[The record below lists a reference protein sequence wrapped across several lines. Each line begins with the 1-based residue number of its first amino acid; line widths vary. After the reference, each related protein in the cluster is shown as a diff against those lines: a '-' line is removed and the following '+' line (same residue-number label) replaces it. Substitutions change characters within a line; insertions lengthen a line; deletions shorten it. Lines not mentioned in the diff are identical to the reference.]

1 MSTKKNISPS
11 VDEAKLRIELY
22 NKLSR
27 LLMLLK
33 RDEVRTILS
42 ELDKYVKLM
51 QSTDT
56 MKPELMLMYF
66 ICVKEVYHYLY
77 KLEQLGREGYDAA
90 EPYKHINDIFTTIL
104 KEHDA
109 D

>member
-77 KLEQLGREGYDAA
+77 KTKGLNGFDGINA
-90 EPYKHINDIFTTIL
+90 EIRQHINDVFTTIL

>member
-1 MSTKKNISPS
+1 MEKKKNISPS

-27 LLMLLK
+27 LLMLLR
-33 RDEVRTILS
+33 RDDCRTILS
-42 ELDKYVKLM
+42 ELYKYVKHLH
-51 QSTDT
+51 STCSL
-56 MKPELMLMYF
+56 KPELLLLYAE
-66 ICVKEVYHYLY
+66 CAKEVYHYLY
-77 KLEQLGREGYDAA
+77 KTKGLNGFDGINA
-90 EPYKHINDIFTTIL
+90 EIRQHINDVFTTIL

>member
-1 MSTKKNISPS
+1 MEKKKNISPS

-77 KLEQLGREGYDAA
+77 KARQFNREGYDAA
-90 EPYKHINDIFTTIL
+90 EPYKHINDVFTTIL
-104 KEHDA
+104 KDHDA